1 MSNDRYP
8 QFTKDR
14 LIEIATQ
21 ALHRLI
27 EVDNEAACELIKD
40 ELDLSFD
47 EMKFFE
53 VFDTITHSFYSE
65 IDEELE
71 LVLIDKIETESMMME
86 LFKEKIKTIIKENYY
101 PNEDGGI
108 EMYLDYRDELPN
120 KSLYEIMSSDYPRER
135 FNDKMGEWTEE
146 GEDYYIPE
154 LYGTIRQNLSN
165 EEIEFYEENED
176 EIKEWIQENYYF
188 YYDTNHFNKEVN
200 VNIILDTGNCNYDF
214 TCDNVL
220 NYYSESKKFDEN
232 SSILWLSRQ
241 QGKENEFKEA
251 VKQFEPGHYE
261 DGKWIGRTENTDAF
275 IESVIQELENLPSH
289 MGTLTFLVKMKL
301 FDYFDLRE
309 AMAAEK
315 NLNDSYVLSERK
327 GTGYIVLD
335 KQTECGLFNSWSGA
349 GSCLE
354 IKLEKDVVLPLKYIF
369 AAEIETGKSQYGY
382 SVNDVYGLCD
392 YCWKNT
398 VKEIKP
404 MERKDDRNEI

>member
-1 MSNDRYP
+1 MSNDKYP

-27 EVDNEAACELIKD
+27 EVDNEAACELMED

-53 VFDTITHSFYSE
+53 VFDTITHSLYSE
-65 IDEELE
+65 IDEELA
-71 LVLIDKIETESMMME
+71 LIDAIETESMTIE
-86 LFKEKIKTIIKENYY
+86 LLQEKIKTIIKENYY

-108 EMYLDYRDELPN
+108 EMYLDYTDELSN
-120 KSLYEIMSSDYPRER
+120 KSLYEIMSSDCPRER
-135 FNDKMGEWTEE
+135 FDDKIGEWTEE
-146 GEDYYIPE
+146 GENYYGPE

-165 EEIEFYEENED
+165 EERDFYEENED

-200 VNIILDTGNCNYDF
+200 VNIMLDTGNCNYDF

-220 NYYSESKKFDEN
+220 NYYSESKAFDEN
-232 SSILWLSRQ
+232 SSILWLSRK
-241 QGKENEFKEA
+241 QGKENELKEA
-251 VKQFEPGHYE
+251 VKQFEPGYYE
-261 DGKWIGRTENTDAF
+261 DGKWIGRTENTDSF
-275 IESVIQELENLPSH
+275 VESVIQELENLPSH

-335 KQTECGLFNSWSGA
+335 KQTECGLFAPWSGG

-354 IKLEKDVVLPLKYIF
+354 IDHKICCVCLQLSLKDFGITASPDPPQ
-369 AAEIETGKSQYGY
+369 S
-382 SVNDVYGLCD
+382 
-392 YCWKNT
+392 
-398 VKEIKP
+398 
-404 MERKDDRNEI
+404 

>member
-1 MSNDRYP
+1 MSNDKYP

-27 EVDNEAACELIKD
+27 EVDSEEAFELIKD

-53 VFDTITHSFYSE
+53 VFDIITHSLYSE
-65 IDEELE
+65 IDEELA
-71 LVLIDKIETESMMME
+71 LIDEIEMESMTIE
-86 LFKEKIKTIIKENYY
+86 LLQEKIKTIIKENYY
-101 PNEDGGI
+101 SNEDGGI
-108 EMYLDYRDELPN
+108 EMYLDYTDELSN

-135 FNDKMGEWTEE
+135 FDDRMGEWTQE

-154 LYGTIRQNLSN
+154 LYKIIEQNLSD

-176 EIKEWIQENYYF
+176 EIKEWIQDNYYF

-200 VNIILDTGNCNYDF
+200 VNIMLDTGNCNYDF

-220 NYYSESKKFDEN
+220 NYYSESREFDEN

-241 QGKENEFKEA
+241 QGKENELKEA
-251 VKQFEPGHYE
+251 VKQFKPGYDE
-261 DGKWIGRTENTDAF
+261 DGKWIGRTEHTDSF

-301 FDYFDLRE
+301 FDYFELRE
-309 AMAAEK
+309 AMAAEEK
-315 NLNDSYVLSERK
+315 LNNDCDVSERK

-335 KQTECGLFNSWSGA
+335 KQIECGLFNSWSGA

-354 IKLEKDVVLPLKYIF
+354 IELDNDVVLPLKYIF
-369 AAEIETGKSQYGY
+369 GAEIETGKSQFGY
-382 SVNDVYGLCD
+382 SVEYSYGLCD
-392 YCWKNT
+392 YCWKDA
-398 VKEIKP
+398 VKEIKS
-404 MERKDDRNEI
+404 MERNE